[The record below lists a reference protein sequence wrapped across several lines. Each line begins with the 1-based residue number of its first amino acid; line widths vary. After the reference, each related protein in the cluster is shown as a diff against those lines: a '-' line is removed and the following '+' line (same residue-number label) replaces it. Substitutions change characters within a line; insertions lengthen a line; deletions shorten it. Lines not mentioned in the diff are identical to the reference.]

1 MTLATFLVLGS
12 VLVVIATV
20 AIFWRRF
27 RATNT
32 ANVRA
37 GMLAATEWLEDE
49 TQRTM
54 RAQLWDMHKLGT
66 NVPSNEV
73 YVEKAEKVGRVC
85 QTIGYYV
92 KRGIVRGDEVIDK
105 WGREMVSTWDACK
118 PWVEYRREDEEDLSV
133 WADFEW
139 LANESLAKYPRP
151 TGAANA

>member
-1 MTLATFLVLGS
+1 MTLVTFLVLGS

-20 AIFWRRF
+20 AVCRRRF
-27 RATNT
+27 RATNA

-49 TQRTM
+49 NQRTM

-66 NVPSNEV
+66 NIPSNDV
-73 YVEKAEKVGRVC
+73 YVATADKVGRVC

-92 KRGIVRGDEVIDK
+92 KRGIVPGDMVIDN

-118 PWVEYRREDEEDLSV
+118 PWADYRREDEEDLSV

-151 TGAANA
+151 TGSANA

>member
-1 MTLATFLVLGS
+1 MTLATLLFGAALAVL
-12 VLVVIATV
+12 ATV
-20 AIFWRRF
+20 AVCRRRF

-32 ANVRA
+32 ANARA
-37 GMLAATEWLEDE
+37 GMLAATEWLQDE
-49 TQRTM
+49 TKRRM
-54 RAQLWDMHKLGT
+54 RAQLWDMQKLGT
-66 NVPSNEV
+66 NVPSNDM
-73 YVEKAEKVGRVC
+73 YVATADKVGRVC

-92 KRGIVRGDEVIDK
+92 KRGIVPGDMVIDN

-118 PWVEYRREDEEDLSV
+118 SWAEYRREDEEDPSV